1 MMETGGVEG
10 SRPAPGA
17 LLAVGTAVCFPDD
30 GSAVIDTEDEED
42 DE

>member
-1 MMETGGVEG
+1 METGGVEG
-10 SRPAPGA
+10 GRPPGR
-17 LLAVGTAVCFPDD
+17 LAAGGAESFPHD

>member
-1 MMETGGVEG
+1 METGGVEG
-10 SRPAPGA
+10 GRPPGR
-17 LLAVGTAVCFPDD
+17 LAAGDAEIFPLD

>member
-1 MMETGGVEG
+1 METGGVEG
-10 SRPAPGA
+10 SRPPGA
-17 LLAVGTAVCFPDD
+17 LAEGAAVSFPDD